1 MMASIQ
7 VLNDKTVKSKNPQ
20 GAITEDDQSYVL
32 TSVLD
37 CMRNHL
43 DFEEIGMWMVQEKVV
58 TMTEYEEN
66 IHDILIATQNGQMQR
81 SQAVPLIA
89 RIVQKKG
96 TFNQFMSALRKSSVK
111 VPAHNL
117 IIKEIEDQLKIGDE
131 VTKDDTNPSRQGGQP
146 LVS

>member
-1 MMASIQ
+1 
-7 VLNDKTVKSKNPQ
+7 
-20 GAITEDDQSYVL
+20 
-32 TSVLD
+32 
-37 CMRNHL
+37 
-43 DFEEIGMWMVQEKVV
+43 
-58 TMTEYEEN
+58 
-66 IHDILIATQNGQMQR
+66 MQR

>member
-7 VLNDKTVKSKNPQ
+7 VLDDETVKSKNPQ
-20 GAITEDDQSYVL
+20 GATTEDDQSYVL

-66 IHDILIATQNGQMQR
+66 IHERIPDAKIA
-81 SQAVPLIA
+81 SC
-89 RIVQKKG
+89 
-96 TFNQFMSALRKSSVK
+96 SAYC
-111 VPAHNL
+111 
-117 IIKEIEDQLKIGDE
+117 
-131 VTKDDTNPSRQGGQP
+131 
-146 LVS
+146 